1 MINYL
6 RYNQQTVESIGK
18 GLETYNN
25 ASELAKTLNV
35 DVSGLIKHIKKYLTI
50 RETTSFNMCG
60 RKYSCI
66 SLIYVKIVLILYIEK
81 IPKNVVTVRNVVVVN
96 YALCLPHSFN
106 VIDYV
111 SSHTLAKDAINQS
124 VVI

>member
-18 GLETYNN
+18 GLGTYKN

-50 RETTSFNMCG
+50 RKTTSFNMCG
-60 RKYSCI
+60 RKYS
-66 SLIYVKIVLILYIEK
+66 
-81 IPKNVVTVRNVVVVN
+81 
-96 YALCLPHSFN
+96 
-106 VIDYV
+106 
-111 SSHTLAKDAINQS
+111 
-124 VVI
+124 